1 MLETFLGSFDLPITA
16 RTIIGLVLLCAA
28 FAPLSIFVVQRGLS
42 LGGEA
47 LTHGMLPG
55 LWLAFSISGSLSLGL
70 VIGGYATAWLIVELA
85 SLLAWRSLFKYDAI
99 LGSVYIPFYALGV
112 VLVSISPSG
121 YDFLGFIKGTPLG
134 ISWGI
139 VELCLYAAL
148 VSLPVMAFLRR
159 PLTLQ
164 SQDPAFFSS
173 LYRPGWVVTQAFMA
187 VFVFAIVTAVVTYGI
202 LFAIAL
208 AIFPGLTAR
217 VWANSV
223 GYIWLLSFVFGL
235 IGFVGGFFV
244 GLLLSDL
251 ATGPL
256 MVLTAAAL
264 WLLSYLIGPY
274 GLRRSLQSS

>member
-1 MLETFLGSFDLPITA
+1 MLELFLSSFDLPITA

-28 FAPLSIFVVQRGLS
+28 FAPISIFVVQRGLS

-55 LWLAFSISGSLSLGL
+55 LWLAYAVSGSLSIGL
-70 VIGGYATAWLIVELA
+70 LIGGYATAWLIVVLA
-85 SLLAWRSLFKYDAI
+85 SLLAWRSLFKYDAV
-99 LGSVYIPFYALGV
+99 LGSIYIPFYALGV
-112 VLVSISPSG
+112 ILVSTSSSG
-121 YDFLGFIKGTPLG
+121 YDFLEFIKGSPLG
-134 ISWGI
+134 IRWPI
-139 VELCLYAAL
+139 VELCFYAML
-148 VSLPVMAFLRR
+148 VSIPVMMILRR

-164 SQDPAFFSS
+164 SQDPAFFAS
-173 LYRPGWVVTQAFMA
+173 LYRLGWVVTQAFMA
-187 VFVFAIVTAVVTYGI
+187 VFVFAIVTAVVTYGV

-223 GYIWLLSFVFGL
+223 THIWLLSFVFGL

-244 GLLLSDL
+244 GLLLSNL

-256 MVLTAAAL
+256 MVLTAAGV
-264 WLLSYLIGPY
+264 WLVSYLIGPY

>member
-1 MLETFLGSFDLPITA
+1 MLETFLSSFDLPITA
-16 RTIIGLVLLCAA
+16 RTIIGLVFLCAA
-28 FAPLSIFVVQRGLS
+28 FAPLSLFVVQRGLA

-55 LWLAFSISGSLSLGL
+55 LWLAYAVSGSLSLGL
-70 VIGGYATAWLIVELA
+70 VLGGYATAWLIVLLA
-85 SLLAWRSLFKYDAI
+85 SLLAWRSLYKYDAI
-99 LGSVYIPFYALGV
+99 LGSIYIPFYALGV
-112 VLVSISPSG
+112 LLVSISPSG
-121 YDFLGFIKGTPLG
+121 YDFLDFIKGTPLG

-139 VELCLYAAL
+139 VELCLYAAFISVPL
-148 VSLPVMAFLRR
+148 MLFLRR

-173 LYRPGWVVTQAFMA
+173 LYRPGWIITQAFMA
-187 VFVFAIVTAVVTYGI
+187 VFVFAIVTAVVTYGV

-217 VWANSV
+217 AWANSV
-223 GYIWLLSFVFGL
+223 GRIWLLSFVFGL
-235 IGFVGGFFV
+235 VGFVGGFFV
-244 GLLLSDL
+244 GLVFSNL

-256 MVLTAAAL
+256 MVLTAAGV
-264 WLLSYLIGPY
+264 WLLSYLLGPY